1 MPPKGKNKLKEIK
14 GQPSVLSTVSQVISN
29 NKTPTQ
35 MKTLRQSIKDR
46 TPPTPP
52 NPVASESNP
61 NKQPNMEDNSQE
73 DDMEIGELTPELK
86 MIDLLIKRN
95 LKEQLK
101 PINNN
106 INSLLNTAKITKK
119 NALEI
124 TNLKKESSYWKQRYQ
139 KLEMEQKHIKERLD
153 RMENYQLENN
163 LILHGIPETT
173 AWEYPESRYAKII
186 DHLAP
191 IMNGRNEAEQ
201 RDMARNLSIQKTKRV
216 GKFSVDKN

>member
-14 GQPSVLSTVSQVISN
+14 GQPSVLSLVSPEISN

-35 MKTLRQSIKDR
+35 TKTLRQSVKDR

-61 NKQPNMEDNSQE
+61 NKRPNMEDNSQE

-106 INSLLNTAKITKK
+106 INSLLITAKITEK

-124 TNLKKESSYWKQRYQ
+124 TNLKKKVHTGS
-139 KLEMEQKHIKERLD
+139 
-153 RMENYQLENN
+153 
-163 LILHGIPETT
+163 
-173 AWEYPESRYAKII
+173 
-186 DHLAP
+186 
-191 IMNGRNEAEQ
+191 NGVK
-201 RDMARNLSIQKTKRV
+201 S
-216 GKFSVDKN
+216 